1 MCTETHIPCGV
12 NRIKTIRANTY
23 NWIPTAI
30 CVGAEPGVFL
40 HQRIGLVE
48 AEEGGDQTAG
58 VEVIPVLSE
67 GVRILYSNYM
77 IL

>member
-48 AEEGGDQTAG
+48 AEEGGDQKH
-58 VEVIPVLSE
+58 
-67 GVRILYSNYM
+67 
-77 IL
+77 